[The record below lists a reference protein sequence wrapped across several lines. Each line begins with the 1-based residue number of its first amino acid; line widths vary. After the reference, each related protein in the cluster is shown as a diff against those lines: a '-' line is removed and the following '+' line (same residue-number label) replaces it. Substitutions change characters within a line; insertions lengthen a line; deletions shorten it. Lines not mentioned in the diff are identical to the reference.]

1 MIRALFTAEGHELD
15 AGAAGVVS
23 GLHVIAEEPHGSAVQ
38 KSVTPDMAE
47 PGVHTPVVSKQSAA
61 HFHRLLVGVERTVGS
76 GHFSV
81 RLVAEVRRHHVG
93 RRAHAAL
100 YLNAFQTGQQVG
112 HIHPE
117 HVVALGVVDGNAV
130 DRDVDAAAVGAS
142 DAHRS
147 VTDTGTGIARGH
159 HRRRH
164 RQHLRKVLAEI
175 DLFNLFL
182 RHIGKSDGSGLCG
195 TGGNHLHLVHLRVV
209 QTVQTH

>member
-1 MIRALFTAEGHELD
+1 
-15 AGAAGVVS
+15 
-23 GLHVIAEEPHGSAVQ
+23 
-38 KSVTPDMAE
+38 MAE
-47 PGVHTPVVSKQSAA
+47 SGVHTPVVSKQSAA

-76 GHFSV
+76 GHLSV
-81 RLVAEVRRHHVG
+81 RLVAEVRRHHVDRRTEGAGAVG

-100 YLNAFQTGQQVG
+100 YLNAFQAGQQVG

-117 HVVALGVVDGNAV
+117 DVVALGVVDGNAV

-142 DAHRS
+142 DAHRG
-147 VTDTGTGIARGH
+147 VTDAGTGIAGGH

-182 RHIGKSDGSGLCG
+182 RHIGKSDGSGLRG
-195 TGGNHLHLVHLRVV
+195 TGGYHLHLVHLRVV